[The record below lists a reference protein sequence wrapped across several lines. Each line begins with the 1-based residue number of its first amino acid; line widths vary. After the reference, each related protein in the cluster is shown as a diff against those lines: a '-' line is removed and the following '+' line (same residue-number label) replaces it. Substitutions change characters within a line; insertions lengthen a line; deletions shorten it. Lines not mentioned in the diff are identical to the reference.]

1 MRYRALGQDPFLG
14 ARPLRFLGVR
24 NGYVAGWLPGG
35 TDVAD
40 PVLADGRPL
49 RAVEPSAWF
58 SDDLASVRR
67 PWNGDALVML
77 VPLAGAHSVW
87 LFWDEDGAFG
97 NWYVNLERAHV
108 WHANGCDTRDT
119 LLDVV
124 CDAPRRWRWKDEDEL
139 EIAVAVGAITRED
152 ARRGPR
158 RGRAGR
164 RGDRAVGEPV
174 RRRVGAVAA
183 GSGLAGARA
192 PGGLGRVS
200 GRACRCPGAAHFRHD
215 PGTHGSRART

>member
-1 MRYRALGQDPFLG
+1 MRYRPLGQDRFLG

-40 PVLADGRPL
+40 PVLSDGRPL
-49 RAVEPSAWF
+49 RAVEPEAWF
-58 SDDLASVRR
+58 SDDLGSVRR
-67 PWNGDALVML
+67 PWSGDALVML

-97 NWYVNLERAHV
+97 NWYVNLERRHV

-124 CDAPRRWRWKDEDEL
+124 CDAPGRWRWKDEDEL

-152 ARRGPR
+152 AAGV
-158 RGRAGR
+158 RAE
-164 RGDRAVGEPV
+164 GE
-174 RRRVGAVAA
+174 RAVAA
-183 GSGLAGARA
+183 IERWASPFVDGWERWRPDPSWPAPELRA
-192 PGGLGRVS
+192 DWD
-200 GRACRCPGAAHFRHD
+200 A
-215 PGTHGSRART
+215 

>member
-1 MRYRALGQDPFLG
+1 MRYRTLGQDTLLG
-14 ARPLRFLGVR
+14 ARPLRFLGVG

-49 RAVEPSAWF
+49 RAVEPEAWF

-67 PWNGDALVML
+67 PWSGDALVML

-97 NWYVNLERAHV
+97 NWYVNLERPHL

-124 CDAPRRWRWKDEDEL
+124 CEAPRRWRWKDEDEL

-152 ARRGPR
+152 AVGI
-158 RGRAGR
+158 RAE
-164 RGDRAVGEPV
+164 GE
-174 RRRVGAVAA
+174 RVVAA
-183 GSGLAGARA
+183 IERWASPFADGWERWRPDPSWPAPELPAGWDA
-192 PGGLGRVS
+192 
-200 GRACRCPGAAHFRHD
+200 
-215 PGTHGSRART
+215 

>member
-1 MRYRALGQDPFLG
+1 MRYRILGQDTLLG
-14 ARPLRFLGVR
+14 ARPLRFLGIR

-35 TDVAD
+35 TEVAD

-49 RAVEPSAWF
+49 RAVEPEAWF

-67 PWNGDALVML
+67 PWSGDALVML

-97 NWYVNLERAHV
+97 NWYVNLERPHV

-124 CDAPRRWRWKDEDEL
+124 CEAPRRWRWKDEDEL

-152 ARRGPR
+152 AAGI
-158 RGRAGR
+158 RAE
-164 RGDRAVGEPV
+164 GE
-174 RRRVGAVAA
+174 RVVAA
-183 GSGLAGARA
+183 IERWVSPFADGWERWRPDPSWPA
-192 PGGLGRVS
+192 PELP
-200 GRACRCPGAAHFRHD
+200 ADWDA
-215 PGTHGSRART
+215 

>member
-1 MRYRALGQDPFLG
+1 VRYRTLGQDTLLG

-49 RAVEPSAWF
+49 RAVEPEAWF

-67 PWNGDALVML
+67 PWSGDALVML

-87 LFWDEDGAFG
+87 LFWDEAGTFG
-97 NWYVNLERAHV
+97 NWYVNLERPHV
-108 WHANGCDTRDT
+108 WHAKGCDTRDT

-124 CDAPRRWRWKDEDEL
+124 CEAPRRWRWKDEDEL

-152 ARRGPR
+152 AASV
-158 RGRAGR
+158 RAE
-164 RGDRAVGEPV
+164 GDRV
-174 RRRVGAVAA
+174 VAA
-183 GSGLAGARA
+183 IERWASPFVDGWERWRPDPSWPA
-192 PGGLGRVS
+192 PELP
-200 GRACRCPGAAHFRHD
+200 ADWDA
-215 PGTHGSRART
+215 

>member
-1 MRYRALGQDPFLG
+1 MRYRILGQDTLLG
-14 ARPLRFLGVR
+14 ARPLRFLGIR

-35 TDVAD
+35 TEVSD

-49 RAVEPSAWF
+49 RAVEPEAWF

-67 PWNGDALVML
+67 PWSGDALVML

-97 NWYVNLERAHV
+97 NWYVNLERPHV

-124 CDAPRRWRWKDEDEL
+124 CEAPRRWRWKDEDEL

-152 ARRGPR
+152 AAGI
-158 RGRAGR
+158 RAE
-164 RGDRAVGEPV
+164 GE
-174 RRRVGAVAA
+174 RVVAA
-183 GSGLAGARA
+183 IERWVSPFADGWERWRPDPSWPAPELAADWDA
-192 PGGLGRVS
+192 
-200 GRACRCPGAAHFRHD
+200 
-215 PGTHGSRART
+215 

>member
-49 RAVEPSAWF
+49 RAVEPEAWF

-67 PWNGDALVML
+67 PWSGDALVML

-97 NWYVNLERAHV
+97 NWYVNLERPHV

-124 CDAPRRWRWKDEDEL
+124 CEAPRRWRWKDEDEL

-152 ARRGPR
+152 AASV
-158 RGRAGR
+158 RAE
-164 RGDRAVGEPV
+164 GDRV
-174 RRRVGAVAA
+174 VAA
-183 GSGLAGARA
+183 IERWASPFADGWERWR
-192 PGGLGRVS
+192 P
-200 GRACRCPGAAHFRHD
+200 D
-215 PGTHGSRART
+215 PGWPAPELPADWHA

>member
-1 MRYRALGQDPFLG
+1 VRYRTLGQDTLLG
-14 ARPLRFLGVR
+14 ARPLRFLGVG

-49 RAVEPSAWF
+49 RAVEPEAWF

-67 PWNGDALVML
+67 PWSGDALVML

-87 LFWDEDGAFG
+87 LFWDEAGTFG
-97 NWYVNLERAHV
+97 NWYVNLERPHL

-124 CDAPRRWRWKDEDEL
+124 CEAPRRWRWKDEDEL

-152 ARRGPR
+152 AVGI
-158 RGRAGR
+158 RAE
-164 RGDRAVGEPV
+164 GE
-174 RRRVGAVAA
+174 RVVAA
-183 GSGLAGARA
+183 IERWASPFADGWERWRPDPSWPA
-192 PGGLGRVS
+192 PELP
-200 GRACRCPGAAHFRHD
+200 ADWDA
-215 PGTHGSRART
+215 

>member
-1 MRYRALGQDPFLG
+1 MRYRILGQDTLLG
-14 ARPLRFLGVR
+14 ARPLRFLGIR

-35 TDVAD
+35 TEVSD

-49 RAVEPSAWF
+49 RAVEPEAWF

-67 PWNGDALVML
+67 PWSGDALVML

-97 NWYVNLERAHV
+97 NWYVNLERPHV

-124 CDAPRRWRWKDEDEL
+124 CEAPRRWRWKDEDEL
-139 EIAVAVGAITRED
+139 EIAVAVDAITRED
-152 ARRGPR
+152 AAGI
-158 RGRAGR
+158 RAE
-164 RGDRAVGEPV
+164 GE
-174 RRRVGAVAA
+174 RVVAA
-183 GSGLAGARA
+183 IERWVSPFADGWERWRPDPSWPAPELAADWDA
-192 PGGLGRVS
+192 
-200 GRACRCPGAAHFRHD
+200 
-215 PGTHGSRART
+215 

>member
-1 MRYRALGQDPFLG
+1 VRYRTLGQDTLLG
-14 ARPLRFLGVR
+14 ARPLRFLGVG

-49 RAVEPSAWF
+49 RAVEPEAWF

-67 PWNGDALVML
+67 PWSGDVLVML

-97 NWYVNLERAHV
+97 NWYVNLERPHL

-124 CDAPRRWRWKDEDEL
+124 CEAPRRWRWKDEDEL

-152 ARRGPR
+152 AVGI
-158 RGRAGR
+158 RAE
-164 RGDRAVGEPV
+164 GE
-174 RRRVGAVAA
+174 RVVAA
-183 GSGLAGARA
+183 IERWASPFADGWERWRPDPSWPA
-192 PGGLGRVS
+192 PELP
-200 GRACRCPGAAHFRHD
+200 ADWDA
-215 PGTHGSRART
+215 

>member
-1 MRYRALGQDPFLG
+1 VRYRTLGQDTLLG
-14 ARPLRFLGVR
+14 ARPLRFLGVG

-49 RAVEPSAWF
+49 RAVEPEAWF

-67 PWNGDALVML
+67 PWSGDALVML

-97 NWYVNLERAHV
+97 NWYVNLERPHL

-124 CDAPRRWRWKDEDEL
+124 CEAPRRWRWKDEDEL

-152 ARRGPR
+152 AVGI
-158 RGRAGR
+158 RAE
-164 RGDRAVGEPV
+164 GE
-174 RRRVGAVAA
+174 RVVAA
-183 GSGLAGARA
+183 IERWASPFADGWERWRPDPSWPA
-192 PGGLGRVS
+192 PELP
-200 GRACRCPGAAHFRHD
+200 ADWDA
-215 PGTHGSRART
+215 

>member
-1 MRYRALGQDPFLG
+1 MRYRTLGQDTLLG

-49 RAVEPSAWF
+49 RAVEPEAWF

-67 PWNGDALVML
+67 PWSGDALVML

-97 NWYVNLERAHV
+97 NWYVNLERPHV

-124 CDAPRRWRWKDEDEL
+124 CEAPRRWRWKDEDEL

-152 ARRGPR
+152 AAGV
-158 RGRAGR
+158 RAE
-164 RGDRAVGEPV
+164 GE
-174 RRRVGAVAA
+174 RVVAA
-183 GSGLAGARA
+183 IERWASPFADGWERWRPDPSWPA
-192 PGGLGRVS
+192 PELP
-200 GRACRCPGAAHFRHD
+200 ADWDA
-215 PGTHGSRART
+215 

>member
-1 MRYRALGQDPFLG
+1 VRYRTLGQDTLLG
-14 ARPLRFLGVR
+14 ARPLRFLGVG

-49 RAVEPSAWF
+49 RAVEPEAWF

-67 PWNGDALVML
+67 PWSGDALVML

-97 NWYVNLERAHV
+97 NWYVNLERPHL

-124 CDAPRRWRWKDEDEL
+124 CEAPRRWRWKDEDEL

-152 ARRGPR
+152 AVGI
-158 RGRAGR
+158 RAE
-164 RGDRAVGEPV
+164 GE
-174 RRRVGAVAA
+174 RVVAA
-183 GSGLAGARA
+183 IERWASPFADGWERWRPDPSWPA
-192 PGGLGRVS
+192 PELPPDWD
-200 GRACRCPGAAHFRHD
+200 A
-215 PGTHGSRART
+215 

>member
-1 MRYRALGQDPFLG
+1 MRYRTLGQDTLLG

-49 RAVEPSAWF
+49 RAVEPEAWF

-67 PWNGDALVML
+67 PWSGDALVML

-87 LFWDEDGAFG
+87 LFWDEAGTFG
-97 NWYVNLERAHV
+97 NWYVNLERPHV
-108 WHANGCDTRDT
+108 WHAKGCDTRDT

-124 CDAPRRWRWKDEDEL
+124 CEAPRRWRWKDEDEL

-152 ARRGPR
+152 AASV
-158 RGRAGR
+158 RAE
-164 RGDRAVGEPV
+164 GDRV
-174 RRRVGAVAA
+174 VAA
-183 GSGLAGARA
+183 IERWASPFVDGWERWRPDPSWPA
-192 PGGLGRVS
+192 PELP
-200 GRACRCPGAAHFRHD
+200 ADWDA
-215 PGTHGSRART
+215 